1 LELRDK
7 VADVTGRNRG
17 IGSAVA
23 WLLAKERVDV
33 ALVARDRAA
42 FELPLRK
49 SRENRSVKGWIA
61 EPPMMPASR
70 PRCSASSAALI
81 FSSIAPPR
89 WAAKAKPPMLA
100 PKSPTRRFFADINV
114 NVMGYL
120 RTIREVAAQMAA
132 QGGGRIINLSG
143 LAALQTTIGTIPNSP
158 RRPRTSLIANI

>member
-120 RTIREVAAQMAA
+120 REVSAQMAA
-132 QGGGRIINLSG
+132 QGAGRIINLSG

>member
-23 WLLAKERVDV
+23 RLLAKERVDV

-114 NVMGYL
+114 NIMGYL
-120 RTIREVAAQMAA
+120 REVSAQMAA
-132 QGGGRIINLSG
+132 QGAGRIINLSG